1 MDPECVIFTSDKVRF
16 LNTTTLY
23 KDPPGS
29 GTESDGISVAP
40 GYLLKCS
47 AAFAPIRVLKW
58 EPPHPTLPSPW
69 LRQQLLQARDACDLP
84 AHWGN
89 PYHPRMVLLK
99 SLSLSIQKLLR
110 KPEVQWLITVA
121 IMKVTPKVEA
131 TILWN
136 FLESKL

>member
-1 MDPECVIFTSDKVRF
+1 MAT
-16 LNTTTLY
+16 
-23 KDPPGS
+23 
-29 GTESDGISVAP
+29 
-40 GYLLKCS
+40 
-47 AAFAPIRVLKW
+47 
-58 EPPHPTLPSPW
+58 
-69 LRQQLLQARDACDLP
+69 RQQLLQARDACDLP